1 MLSKCANPTCDTP
14 LHYLRDGKVFQVEM
28 TRPLAA
34 IPIDQH
40 KSLRRVEHFWLCG
53 PCSESQTLTYDQ
65 VNGIQVLPKAQPRSQ
80 TLLRRAA
87 AS

>member
-1 MLSKCANPTCDTP
+1 MLSKCANPECSTP

-28 TRPLAA
+28 SRPV
-34 IPIDQH
+34 PIDSR

-65 VNGIQVLPKAQPRSQ
+65 QAGVRILPKSQPMV
-80 TLLRRAA
+80 RRAA